1 MLQATSRVHPQRNLK
16 RSLVTFKDDYPHWS
30 LPLFQVTLFYFYFF
44 NLFFILFHYS
54 PIDSNSIFS
63 LIYAFKCLFIYI
75 YIFSFTCLILSYLVE
90 NGHCFITLC
99 DSSYPRKLAFHYL
112 QDLQKEFEKFD
123 IGLMEKI
130 TKPYSFVRFGN
141 LQ

>member
-75 YIFSFTCLILSYLVE
+75 YIYIFFYL
-90 NGHCFITLC
+90 
-99 DSSYPRKLAFHYL
+99 
-112 QDLQKEFEKFD
+112 FD
-123 IGLMEKI
+123 IKLLGWEWTLLHHIMRFFISKK
-130 TKPYSFVRFGN
+130 TSFPLSARFAKGVWEVWYWPHGEN
-141 LQ
+141 YKTIQLC

>member
-30 LPLFQVTLFYFYFF
+30 LPLFQVTLFFVYFY
-44 NLFFILFHYS
+44 LFFILFHYS

-63 LIYAFKCLFIYI
+63 LIYAFKSF
-75 YIFSFTCLILSYLVE
+75 FSFTCLVLSYLVE

-141 LQ
+141 L